1 MSGDEGARRQ
11 LQERLLDDVG
21 LPPDAVREA
30 MFERTFASPPGAG
43 QELLPPE
50 GFADAGPDDPVDDGF
65 DLPDPDGNDPFA
77 DDGGPE
83 PGEEVD
89 AGPDAHPGDAVPDVD
104 ADPDP
109 GDGSPGDHPAADW

>member
-11 LQERLLDDVG
+11 LQERLLDGVE

-50 GFADAGPDDPVDDGF
+50 GFADAGPDEAVEDAF
-65 DLPDPDGNDPFA
+65 DLPDRDGDDAF
-77 DDGGPE
+77 DDGGPWE
-83 PGEEVD
+83 AVGPE
-89 AGPDAHPGDAVPDVD
+89 PDAHPGDAVPDVG
-104 ADPDP
+104 ADP
-109 GDGSPGDHPAADW
+109 GDGSPDDHSAADW